1 MGRYAIRFSCGH
13 EDTIELFGKRT
24 DIDHK
29 ISCLERNGLCP
40 ACYRESREMAMTD
53 FERMHGFPILT
64 GSEKQIIWG
73 RNIRK
78 DGFEQMDEWLR
89 DMEEGLHGAVTK
101 CPIKK

>member
-1 MGRYAIRFSCGH
+1 
-13 EDTIELFGKRT
+13 
-24 DIDHK
+24 
-29 ISCLERNGLCP
+29 
-40 ACYRESREMAMTD
+40 MTD